1 MNSRT
6 NFGTT
11 DTIFVAFNKPISTFR
26 FDLVRTQT
34 PYPGLPSGSGV
45 VIAST
50 AGGSLIATVLPA
62 GAVPQLGG
70 LIVGAN
76 QAFAIR
82 LNRPFITGSE
92 HRLDIDVTAEDNEV
106 LS

>member
-26 FDLVRTQT
+26 FDLVRTRT
-34 PYPGLPSGSGV
+34 PYPGLPSDT

-50 AGGSLIATVLPA
+50 AEGSLIATVLPA

-92 HRLDIDVTAEDNEV
+92 HRLDIRCDRRR
-106 LS
+106 